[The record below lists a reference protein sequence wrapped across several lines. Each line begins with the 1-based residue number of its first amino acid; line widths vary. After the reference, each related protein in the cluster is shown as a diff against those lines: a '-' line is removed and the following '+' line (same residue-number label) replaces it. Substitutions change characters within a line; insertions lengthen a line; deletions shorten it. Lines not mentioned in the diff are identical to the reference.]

1 MHLSRAAELD
11 LKRRA
16 VCEAL
21 DSQKVS
27 TIVHDCQGDEAA
39 LGWRSRVTLALSRDR
54 DQAWLGAYR
63 RGTHQL
69 QPMDACLLPE
79 PAITEAIRRLLPV
92 LTRHRHLLPRAAL
105 RDDGG
110 CGEPATAEAL
120 ARSVRR
126 SVRYPAHAQELKHGL
141 RHLTLRANSRGEVMA
156 CVLGDTSGEELR
168 TALRA
173 LAEDALRE
181 AKLHSFYAGPTGPGD
196 VIFGAEPPRLLAGAS
211 TFLEEVDDL
220 QFELS
225 PRAFFQVHRGA
236 AAKLQAE
243 AAALAVGPRVLD
255 VFSGV
260 GALALRVA
268 RQGSQVVAVES
279 VPEAATLGAASAK
292 RNGLTAQFIQGD
304 ALTSLKHLAEPFTSV
319 LVNPPRKG
327 LGEGVHEQLARLTRE
342 RLVYVS
348 CNPKSLA
355 ADLARLAGMGLMTRA
370 VWPFDLFPA
379 SEHVEALALL
389 ERVR

>member
-1 MHLSRAAELD
+1 MHLHCAAELE

-21 DSQKVS
+21 NDQNVS
-27 TIVHDCQGDEAA
+27 ALVHDCQADEAT
-39 LGWRSRVTLALSRDR
+39 LGWRSRVTLTLSRDR
-54 DQAWLGAYR
+54 EQAWLGAYR

-79 PAITEAIRRLLPV
+79 PAIAEAIRLLLPV
-92 LTRHRHLLPRAAL
+92 LTRHRRLLPYAAL
-105 RDDGG
+105 HDDGG
-110 CGEPATAEAL
+110 CGEAATAEAL
-120 ARSVRR
+120 AQAVRHP
-126 SVRYPAHAQELKHGL
+126 VRAQELKRGL
-141 RHLTLRANSRGEVMA
+141 RHLALRANSRGEVMA
-156 CVLGDTSGEELR
+156 CVLGDTREEER
-168 TALRA
+168 AALQA

-196 VIFGAEPPRLLAGAS
+196 VIFGAEPPQLLAGAS
-211 TFLEEVDDL
+211 PFLEEVDEL
-220 QFELS
+220 QFELT
-225 PRAFFQVHRGA
+225 PRAFFQVHRRA

-279 VPEAATLGAASAK
+279 VPEAATLGAASAE

-304 ALTSLKHLAEPFTSV
+304 ALTSLKQLVEPFTSV

-327 LGEGVHEQLARLTRE
+327 LGEGVHEQLARLTE
-342 RLVYVS
+342 QRLVYVS

-355 ADLARLAGMGLMTRA
+355 ADLARLAGMGLVTRA
-370 VWPFDLFPA
+370 AWPFDLFPA

-389 ERVR
+389 ERVK